1 MIQNL
6 LLELV
11 KRPSEESADARLAR
25 ITECISECIQ
35 LREEL
40 IEAKTFIIKQDAY
53 VASLEAR
60 LGIPPL
66 ET

>member
-25 ITECISECIQ
+25 IKEDIQ

-60 LGIPPL
+60 LGIPPAPL
-66 ET
+66 E